1 MYICNSPSRRLT
13 KTIGLFGVYINSTAR
28 TRTPMQFSALYSVM
42 MSTTTKRTPPSLVSA
57 TTTTTKTTK
66 TVASAGFVEQAD
78 PIGTM
83 SEIKVKLDGRTQ
95 VFPIELWRHDPGK
108 VVIGRWVAPEGGAY
122 GLPAGA
128 YSWGVFPL
136 APPPPVKKGSLLR
149 SINATSG
156 NGNIEA
162 SAAAP
167 ASETASSD
175 VEEEEGRTN
184 IRSNLRTDG
193 RRGKSSSH
201 PKSAQTNNN
210 WNQQR
215 VDIAKICDS
224 MTGTEIPSDVSWS
237 AYRLHGPNGSLL
249 GYRFDV
255 IKGFATATAPSSY
268 LFSSCTSSATK
279 EYCGGKLT
287 NARVDTDANHT
298 TKTTKTTKAETD
310 TDTYLAK
317 STKSA
322 AAAAAAETSITAT
335 TTSAAVN
342 RKPRH
347 HRPTVVLDVRFEDLV
362 LDFRVT
368 PDGEATIE
376 DVEELESAV
385 AAGLISQ
392 DLADRAMQLQA
403 HFEANPIAFAQAVDG
418 YLIGLPGRCI
428 GG

>member
-1 MYICNSPSRRLT
+1 MYICNFPSRRLT
-13 KTIGLFGVYINSTAR
+13 KTIGLFGVFINSTAR
-28 TRTPMQFSALYSVM
+28 TRTPQQFSALYSVM

-57 TTTTTKTTK
+57 TTTK

-149 SINATSG
+149 SNNARSG

-162 SAAAP
+162 P
-167 ASETASSD
+167 SETASSD
-175 VEEEEGRTN
+175 VEEEEGRAN

-201 PKSAQTNNN
+201 PKTAETNNN
-210 WNQQR
+210 GNQQR
-215 VDIAKICDS
+215 VDIDKICDS

-298 TKTTKTTKAETD
+298 TKTTKTTKTETDKDTETD

-322 AAAAAAETSITAT
+322 AAAAAAAAETSITAT
-335 TTSAAVN
+335 ATSDAVN

-392 DLADRAMQLQA
+392 NLADRAMQLQA